1 MQNSIFCNY
10 WGFFRQMTHC
20 VSLARFRVSGCV
32 TKQLDLC
39 SVLCETVN
47 DSERE
52 TDMRKIINTTLNYEG
67 R

>member
-1 MQNSIFCNY
+1 MCVCVY
-10 WGFFRQMTHC
+10 

-52 TDMRKIINTTLNYEG
+52 TDMRKIINTTLNYESREREG
-67 R
+67 LWRKDC